1 VLIGHIGPFRPAD
14 RAEQHG
20 VGVLR
25 QLHVAFGDR
34 LLVRVIGAAADKTLL
49 DREGGVGRLC
59 QHEVENGARE
69 IFCASG
75 GNAGIA
81 AAYAGRALGI
91 PVTIVVPETTAEDV
105 RQSIAA
111 TGATV
116 LVHGAVFDEANT
128 HAVELA
134 KSSKAAYVHP
144 FDHPL
149 LWEGHGTLID
159 EVVAK
164 GAEFDCVIASVGGGG
179 LLAGIVAGLKRNGLN
194 DVPVIAVETEG
205 AASFHTSLKAG
216 ERITLPAITS
226 IANSLGARQV
236 AQHVFD
242 LPTQHPIESVTVTDA
257 QAVAAC
263 LKFADAYRILV
274 EPACGAA
281 LAVADTHPDLLA
293 RFNNPLIEVCGG
305 IGVSLEKLKLWRER
319 FI

>member
-1 VLIGHIGPFRPAD
+1 MPATPLHLDTPLFRTQESYSACNRPLWLKLDAL
-14 RAEQHG
+14 QPSG
-20 VGVLR
+20 SFKLR
-25 QLHVAFGDR
+25 
-34 LLVRVIGAAADKTLL
+34 
-49 DREGGVGRLC
+49 GVGRLC

-111 TGATV
+111 TGATL

-179 LLAGIVAGLKRNGLN
+179 LMAGIVAGLKRNGLN

-205 AASFHTSLKAG
+205 AASFHASLKAG

-281 LAVADTHPDLLA
+281 LAVADTHPDLLG

>member
-1 VLIGHIGPFRPAD
+1 MPSASLHLDTPLFRTSAD
-14 RAEQHG
+14 YSASNKPLWLKLDALQPSG
-20 VGVLR
+20 SFKLR
-25 QLHVAFGDR
+25 
-34 LLVRVIGAAADKTLL
+34 
-49 DREGGVGRLC
+49 GVGRLC
-59 QHEVENGARE
+59 QHEIENGARE

-91 PVTIVVPETTAEDV
+91 PVTIVVPETTSAEV
-105 RQSIAA
+105 RRSIEA
-111 TGATV
+111 TGAAV
-116 LVHGAVFDEANT
+116 LVHGAVFDEAN
-128 HAVELA
+128 AFAIERA
-134 KSSKAAYVHP
+134 NARKAAYVHP

-164 GAEFDCVIASVGGGG
+164 GTEFDCVIASVGGGG
-179 LLAGIVAGLKRNGLN
+179 LLAGIVAGLERNGLS

-205 AASFHTSLKAG
+205 AASLHASLVAG
-216 ERITLPAITS
+216 ECVTLPAITS
-226 IANSLGARQV
+226 IASSLGARQV

-242 LPTQHPIESVTVTDA
+242 LPKRHPIESVTVTDG

-281 LAVADTHPDLLA
+281 LAVADIYPDILA

-305 IGVSLEKLKLWRER
+305 IGVSLEKLNAWKER
-319 FI
+319 FL